1 MKGRFFKT
9 ICGVICTAL
18 LCIPALTACGGGS
31 DGPVGPGGDS
41 GWWETTGELQKDG
54 NGNVVFNN
62 VQVKLSTVVAG
73 EDRPAFEQ
81 IVARFNLEYMGKINI
96 ISTSLLQDSYENTVA
111 QQIRNN
117 NNAPD
122 LLMSHLNGHSSFVE
136 NKLIQPFNEAI
147 EKSGI
152 EINLSNYSDEL
163 AVYSDLGREG
173 NLFSVP
179 VDAQSTT
186 VLYNKQILEECGL
199 TLPTDHAEF
208 LAVCEAVAEQKGIIP
223 IAWNIADEFFLR
235 YTFPTAI
242 IQNGGTLYNEGT
254 FKADWYDDEENRKVF
269 EDVIASI
276 REMGESQPALASLTM
291 DDATALSNFLNNR
304 ALFYFD
310 VAWTLD
316 DVLKA
321 YASANNIAEIETV
334 IQDYIGG
341 TSISNWFALD
351 PEEPNASKILG
362 DSHFFAL
369 SSTVEDIN
377 VKAACLEF
385 IKWFTQTASVGAD
398 WAEAGHLSVSKIIT
412 ADGEYASN
420 EIVTNY
426 LNHFYPNINDFT
438 CVGLTPY
445 FNDMSNSLKTLFSTA
460 IRSDPSNVTNIIK
473 TQQDNLNGII
483 DFVNM

>member
-18 LCIPALTACGGGS
+18 LCIPALTACDGGR
-31 DGPVGPGGDS
+31 DGPVDPGGDN
-41 GWWETTGELQKDG
+41 GWWETTGELQKDE
-54 NGNVVFNN
+54 NGDVIFKN

-73 EDRPAFEQ
+73 VDRTAFEQ
-81 IVARFNLEYMGKINI
+81 SVAQFNLEYIGKINI
-96 ISTSLLQDSYENTVA
+96 SPTSIGEGSYETTVA

-117 NNAPD
+117 SNAPD
-122 LLMSHLNGHSSFVE
+122 LIMSHMKSHRSFAD
-136 NKLIQPFNEAI
+136 NHLIQPFDEAM

-152 EINLSNYSDEL
+152 EIDLKQYADGLAAYSNLGYED
-163 AVYSDLGREG
+163 
-173 NLFSVP
+173 NLFSIP
-179 VDAQSTT
+179 IDAQST
-186 VLYNKQILEECGL
+186 VILYNKAMLEECGQS
-199 TLPTDHAEF
+199 LPTNHAE
-208 LAVCEAVAEQKGIIP
+208 LLEVCEAVAEQKGITP
-223 IAWNIADEFFLR
+223 IAWNVAHEYFSR

-242 IQNGGTLYNEGT
+242 IQNGGHLYDTET
-254 FKADWYDDEENRKVF
+254 FKADWYDDEDNRKVF

-276 REMGESQPALASLTM
+276 RAMGESQPAIASLTM
-291 DDATALSNFLNNR
+291 DDTTALNNFLNNR

-310 VAWTLD
+310 VPWNLN
-316 DVLKA
+316 DVIDA
-321 YASANNIAEIETV
+321 YASTNHIADSDTV
-334 IQDYIGG
+334 IADYIGG
-341 TSISNWFALD
+341 TSIANWFALD

-398 WAEAGHLSVSKIIT
+398 WAEAGHISASKIIS
-412 ADGEYASN
+412 ADEEYTEN
-420 EIVTNY
+420 LFVTNY
-426 LNHFYPNINDFT
+426 IDKFYPSIDDFT
-438 CVGLTPY
+438 CIGLTPY
-445 FNDMSNSLKTLFSTA
+445 YADMTTSLTTLFSTA
-460 IRSDPSNVTNIIK
+460 INGTPANVVNIIK